1 MAQESSLMPK
11 IFLFLPPR
19 STSIEIL
26 EIEIIRKLTLG
37 LAGSKPQKLPNNDL
51 WAASFVYT
59 SWARAII
66 NVTNSGWKTRARYL
80 LSS

>member
-51 WAASFVYT
+51 WAASFV
-59 SWARAII
+59 
-66 NVTNSGWKTRARYL
+66 
-80 LSS
+80 